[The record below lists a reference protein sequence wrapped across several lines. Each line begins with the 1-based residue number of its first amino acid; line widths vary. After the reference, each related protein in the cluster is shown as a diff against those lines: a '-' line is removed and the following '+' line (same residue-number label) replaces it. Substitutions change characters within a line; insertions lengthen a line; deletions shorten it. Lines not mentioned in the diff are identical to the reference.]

1 MLRNMDKQARR
12 EARRAQWRAVRNG
25 KTPFVPEHV
34 AKLAQKR
41 ILTFGELRN
50 LQDKKERNSSR
61 KVENNLQD
69 EKERNSSRK
78 VKNNL
83 QDTKQ
88 RNSLRKGDNN
98 AENRKAFKAM
108 HDQKTAA
115 MKVEAHPAT
124 AASQQPRY
132 HAEVREAVKAMF
144 DEITAG
150 RFKAKAQRRL
160 D

>member
-1 MLRNMDKQARR
+1 MMRRKDRKDRRAAREARRLLRNMDKRARR
-12 EARRAQWRAVRNG
+12 EARCAQRRAVRNG

-61 KVENNLQD
+61 KVEKNLQD
-69 EKERNSSRK
+69 K
-78 VKNNL
+78 
-83 QDTKQ
+83 KQ
-88 RNSLRKGDNN
+88 RNSVRKEDNN
-98 AENRKAFKAM
+98 VENRKAFKAM

-124 AASQQPRY
+124 AASQQPVY
-132 HAEVREAVKAMF
+132 NAENRDAFMAIF
-144 DEITAG
+144 DDHSRAC
-150 RFKAKAQRRL
+150 
-160 D
+160 